1 MSVFEYL
8 VAGMTFG
15 LAVGALRRWEE
26 LGNVMRLLLVSPMVL
41 AALYFLGA
49 WLSAR

>member
-15 LAVGALRRWEE
+15 LAVGAVRRWEE
-26 LGNVMRLLLVSPMVL
+26 LGNVTRLLLVSPMVL
-41 AALYFLGA
+41 TALYFLGGL
-49 WLSAR
+49 LSRR